1 MDVSLHILA
10 FFNLLKRVL
19 FVIDINIPLYAS
31 PSNDPQRVLKRE
43 SALASS
49 ALSLLLD
56 RNAWDE
62 MSDSDWDSL
71 STTIADLLDEIIEAI

>member
-1 MDVSLHILA
+1 MATRVTVS
-10 FFNLLKRVL
+10 FVL
-19 FVIDINIPLYAS
+19 DDYTGLDDTTVIAIGLTS
-31 PSNDPQRVLKRE
+31 RE